1 MLLSLDAGTLVA
13 QIASGAPVTYWQD
26 NSSYNNS
33 AAAGSGGAPTLTANA
48 IGGRPAVRFD
58 GVDDYLRLPSG
69 FQDFTAGMSVYIVL
83 KPTVLRFGFKLLA
96 LGNGANQQNIGFGR
110 AGSGQGY
117 QYFTDHSSGAV
128 GWFNTDGGIVA
139 GEAALVSVIQEAG
152 SANSQSY
159 AEVSKNGEPLFGQN
173 VWVPPVTS
181 RGTNYIGKSYW
192 SDGLFQGDI
201 AEFVLYNRKLSAQE
215 QLAVRGYFAQK
226 YGLPVQ

>member
-1 MLLSLDAGTLVA
+1 
-13 QIASGAPVTYWQD
+13 
-26 NSSYNNS
+26 
-33 AAAGSGGAPTLTANA
+33 
-48 IGGRPAVRFD
+48 
-58 GVDDYLRLPSG
+58 
-69 FQDFTAGMSVYIVL
+69 
-83 KPTVLRFGFKLLA
+83 
-96 LGNGANQQNIGFGR
+96 
-110 AGSGQGY
+110 
-117 QYFTDHSSGAV
+117 V